1 MISGQPVFIISSQPV
16 FMISS
21 YGIPVGMTKKTAD
34 GINNGKEFK
43 VEPHYAK
50 SWYFNRSAPECEV
63 QEDDSMV
70 GKDTQIEGKSF
81 SCPWDRKRVTSV
93 FMYFTYF

>member
-1 MISGQPVFIISSQPV
+1 
-16 FMISS
+16 MISS

-70 GKDTQIEGKSF
+70 GKDTKALYWNNFHIFPKLLGHLKIQNLLSKYY
-81 SCPWDRKRVTSV
+81 RN
-93 FMYFTYF
+93 

>member
-1 MISGQPVFIISSQPV
+1 
-16 FMISS
+16 MISS

-70 GKDTQIEGKSF
+70 GKDAQMERESF
-81 SCPWDRKRVTSV
+81 SCPWDRKKGYLS
-93 FMYFTYF
+93 FHEFTCF